1 MSKIMKVLY
10 CLTCLLF
17 ISGCTS
23 ASEAG
28 AKRWVKASAEMDRTT
43 LSKITCADYQMDIQ
57 SMGVISSLTTYIAP
71 EIINELTGTQLGKL
85 LQEYEIDVSDIKY
98 EEISNSGDQ
107 AVVRAEGIMSMSVLH
122 MPITI
127 PVDSDYYMIKE
138 DGRWK
143 WCGGVDN
150 VDYEPYL
157 NDTFNNY
164 EEIFNNLFDNIFN

>member
-17 ISGCTS
+17 ISGCTR

-28 AKRWVKASAEMDRTT
+28 AKRWIKASVEMDWAT
-43 LSKITCADYQMDIQ
+43 LSKLTCSGHQLDVQ
-57 SMGVISSLTTYIAP
+57 SMGVVSSLITYVAP
-71 EIINELTGTQLGKL
+71 EVINELTGTQLGKL
-85 LQEYEIDVSDIKY
+85 LKEYKIDASDIKY
-98 EEISNSGDQ
+98 KELSNFGDK
-107 AVVRAEGIMSMSVLH
+107 AVVHAEGSMTMTVLH

-127 PVDSDYYMIKE
+127 PVDSDYDMIKE

-157 NDTFNNY
+157 NETLNNY
-164 EEIFNNLFDNIFN
+164 EEIFNGLFDNIFN